1 MSNRQFG
8 FLIGFLFIWLVAS
21 QSFWVALAALL
32 VGLIGYGVAR
42 VLEGDLDL
50 TELTDR
56 FTSSRR

>member
-8 FLIGFLFIWLVAS
+8 FLVGFLFIWLVAS
-21 QSFWVALAALL
+21 QSLWVALAALL
-32 VGLIGYGVAR
+32 VGLIGYGAAR

-50 TELTDR
+50 TELSDR

>member
-8 FLIGFLFIWLVAS
+8 FLVGFLFIWLGAS

-32 VGLIGYGVAR
+32 VALIGYGVAR

>member
-8 FLIGFLFIWLVAS
+8 FLVGFLFIWLVAS
-21 QSFWVALAALL
+21 QSFWVALAAVL

-50 TELTDR
+50 TDLTDR
-56 FTSSRR
+56 LTSSRR

>member
-8 FLIGFLFIWLVAS
+8 FLVGFFFIWLVAS
-21 QSFWVALAALL
+21 QSFWVGLAALL
-32 VGLIGYGVAR
+32 AGLIGYGAAR
-42 VLEGDLDL
+42 ALEGDLNV

>member
-8 FLIGFLFIWLVAS
+8 FLVGFLFIWLVAS
-21 QSFWVALAALL
+21 QSFWVALAALV

-50 TELTDR
+50 TDLTDR

>member
-8 FLIGFLFIWLVAS
+8 FLVGFLFIWLAAA
-21 QSFWVALAALL
+21 QSFWVGLAALL
-32 VGLIGYGVAR
+32 VGLIGYGAAR

-50 TELTDR
+50 NQLTDR

>member
-8 FLIGFLFIWLVAS
+8 FLVGFLFIWLVAS

-32 VGLIGYGVAR
+32 VALIGYGVAR

>member
-8 FLIGFLFIWLVAS
+8 FLVGFLFIWLVAS

-32 VGLIGYGVAR
+32 VGLIGYSAAR

>member
-8 FLIGFLFIWLVAS
+8 FLVGFLFIWLVAS

-32 VGLIGYGVAR
+32 AGLIGYGVAR

-56 FTSSRR
+56 LTSSRR

>member
-8 FLIGFLFIWLVAS
+8 FLVGFLFIWLVAS

-32 VGLIGYGVAR
+32 AGLIGYGVAR

>member
-8 FLIGFLFIWLVAS
+8 FLVGFLFIWLVAS
-21 QSFWVALAALL
+21 QSFWVALAALV

-50 TELTDR
+50 TELTNR

>member
-8 FLIGFLFIWLVAS
+8 FLVGFLFIWLVAS
-21 QSFWVALAALL
+21 QSFWVALAALV

>member
-32 VGLIGYGVAR
+32 VGLIGYGAAR
-42 VLEGDLDL
+42 VLEGDFDL

>member
-8 FLIGFLFIWLVAS
+8 FLVGFLFIWLVAS

>member
-8 FLIGFLFIWLVAS
+8 FLVGFLFIWLVAS
-21 QSFWVALAALL
+21 QSLWVALAALL
-32 VGLIGYGVAR
+32 VGLIGYGAAR

-50 TELTDR
+50 TDLTDR

>member
-8 FLIGFLFIWLVAS
+8 FLVGFFFIWLVAS
-21 QSFWVALAALL
+21 QSLWVALAALL
-32 VGLIGYGVAR
+32 VGLIGYGAAR

-50 TELTDR
+50 TDLTDR

>member
-8 FLIGFLFIWLVAS
+8 FLVGFLFIWLVAS

-50 TELTDR
+50 TELTNR

>member
-8 FLIGFLFIWLVAS
+8 FLVGFLFIWLVAS

-32 VGLIGYGVAR
+32 VALIGYGVAR

-50 TELTDR
+50 TELTNR

>member
-8 FLIGFLFIWLVAS
+8 FLVGFLFIWLVAS

-32 VGLIGYGVAR
+32 AGLIGYGAAR

>member
-8 FLIGFLFIWLVAS
+8 FLVGFLFIWLVAT
-21 QSFWVALAALL
+21 QSLWVALAALL
-32 VGLIGYGVAR
+32 VGLIGYGAAR